1 MCTLVSFERRL
12 AGESRL
18 IRGRCSNRGVCDDG
32 EGRRLGKN
40 SEPGD
45 LGMDIS
51 EAADHPV

>member
-1 MCTLVSFERRL
+1 MLVAFERRL

-32 EGRRLGKN
+32 EGRRMGKN

-51 EAADHPV
+51 EATDHPV